1 MKSFLKLLL
10 PVFIVLVFSVTSYSQ
25 ERDSIHV
32 IQHVSDSF
40 TKHGIPDVFITL
52 CDTNG
57 IMVDTM
63 RTHLLWESTDA
74 YWGKKMAR
82 KPQTFLLKAEHPD
95 YEPIV
100 KRIVMDKPARLNEYE
115 FPVLFMKRLMKE
127 TTLNELTVTATRVQ
141 IAYKGDTIVVD
152 AQAFKIP
159 EGSMLDALVASVPGA
174 ELRDDG
180 TIYMNGRKVDYLTLN
195 GKEFFKGKNRM
206 MLDNLPYYVVNKLKF
221 YEKDVPRSQMIHQDT
236 NEKDYVMDVVLKQ
249 EYSIGYTANV
259 EAGIGTDKRWL
270 GRLFGLRFTDNSRL
284 VIFANTNNTNETR
297 KPGMDGWGNLSRM
310 PMGEKEL
317 KMIGGSLNIDD
328 KHGRFQENVEVSV
341 NWTDNND
348 ETRSTGE
355 TFISNSS
362 VYNRAQNINFYNDFA
377 ISVSNKLNLK
387 SIDLALT
394 TNAHY
399 DKQEGEGLSRSAY
412 FAQDPLA
419 HGSNIRVLDS
429 LFAPSVNPML
439 QSISINKVLDEKK
452 HNSQDYV
459 IHQRIDWDKHLPW
472 GDDLSLSFSGEYEK
486 ATKDNFS
493 RYGLTYPAA
502 TQSDILQNRF
512 MPFEHHGYSWDA
524 QGFYRFNLLGNW
536 HISII
541 SKYRQQYNNTS
552 SLLFRLE
559 QLEEDMELGMLPSMK
574 DYLQTIDRNNSY
586 KSLYLTRTLRNGI
599 AMQYNHHSERGDF
612 LIVMSVPT
620 VLKLESLRYSRSS
633 VRNDVSQGNWYIE
646 PYLWIRYI
654 KGKTGIMKLFNR
666 INFQYTV
673 STQTPDLTQKTGFTD
688 TTNPLSV
695 IRGNTSLKTS
705 SNHHLEFLAE
715 TGGVC
720 PYAHLKIET
729 NIIDNMVANSFSY
742 NPLTGIYT
750 YRLLNVKGNWNT
762 KISTL
767 YRTYIDHGK
776 YFRAEGRTSFN
787 YVHNVDL
794 ATIEGFSTSQL
805 SRVNHYI
812 TSQSAKV
819 SYNKESLRLDAI
831 GDFAW
836 NVARRELD
844 NVSEISAFDFSYG
857 ISGQYT
863 LPWKIQLATDLKMYS
878 RRGYEEPSMNTDE
891 LVWNAS
897 VSRPFLKGK
906 LVVRVDGFDILNQL
920 SSTRYI
926 VNGQGRTETWQL
938 CMSRYAMLRVAYK
951 FNRNPK
957 NK

>member
-1 MKSFLKLLL
+1 
-10 PVFIVLVFSVTSYSQ
+10 
-25 ERDSIHV
+25 
-32 IQHVSDSF
+32 
-40 TKHGIPDVFITL
+40 
-52 CDTNG
+52 
-57 IMVDTM
+57 
-63 RTHLLWESTDA
+63 
-74 YWGKKMAR
+74 
-82 KPQTFLLKAEHPD
+82 
-95 YEPIV
+95 
-100 KRIVMDKPARLNEYE
+100 
-115 FPVLFMKRLMKE
+115 
-127 TTLNELTVTATRVQ
+127 
-141 IAYKGDTIVVD
+141 
-152 AQAFKIP
+152 
-159 EGSMLDALVASVPGA
+159 
-174 ELRDDG
+174 
-180 TIYMNGRKVDYLTLN
+180 
-195 GKEFFKGKNRM
+195 
-206 MLDNLPYYVVNKLKF
+206 
-221 YEKDVPRSQMIHQDT
+221 
-236 NEKDYVMDVVLKQ
+236 
-249 EYSIGYTANV
+249 
-259 EAGIGTDKRWL
+259 
-270 GRLFGLRFTDNSRL
+270 
-284 VIFANTNNTNETR
+284 
-297 KPGMDGWGNLSRM
+297 
-310 PMGEKEL
+310 
-317 KMIGGSLNIDD
+317 
-328 KHGRFQENVEVSV
+328 
-341 NWTDNND
+341 
-348 ETRSTGE
+348 
-355 TFISNSS
+355 
-362 VYNRAQNINFYNDFA
+362 
-377 ISVSNKLNLK
+377 
-387 SIDLALT
+387 
-394 TNAHY
+394 
-399 DKQEGEGLSRSAY
+399 
-412 FAQDPLA
+412 
-419 HGSNIRVLDS
+419 
-429 LFAPSVNPML
+429 
-439 QSISINKVLDEKK
+439 
-452 HNSQDYV
+452 
-459 IHQRIDWDKHLPW
+459 
-472 GDDLSLSFSGEYEK
+472 
-486 ATKDNFS
+486 
-493 RYGLTYPAA
+493 
-502 TQSDILQNRF
+502 
-512 MPFEHHGYSWDA
+512 
-524 QGFYRFNLLGNW
+524 
-536 HISII
+536 
-541 SKYRQQYNNTS
+541 
-552 SLLFRLE
+552 
-559 QLEEDMELGMLPSMK
+559 
-574 DYLQTIDRNNSY
+574 
-586 KSLYLTRTLRNGI
+586 
-599 AMQYNHHSERGDF
+599 
-612 LIVMSVPT
+612 
-620 VLKLESLRYSRSS
+620 
-633 VRNDVSQGNWYIE
+633 
-646 PYLWIRYI
+646 
-654 KGKTGIMKLFNR
+654 MKLFNR

-906 LVVRVDGFDILNQL
+906 LVVRIDGFDILNHL

-951 FNRNPK
+951 FNKNPK